1 MQRSPPSG
9 RAASAGLRAGTGSLR
24 KRGYHFVCDCYGP
37 VCGSS
42 RSSVPGADQH
52 SALSRARSALVA
64 PTVTGVNVRPGE
76 AVTACFPGS
85 RRLWGP
91 AAVWVRSAEHILGR
105 CSRGW
110 RRTALKGTSW
120 ELLPL
125 QAPGGRCVRY
135 GPAVWWPFPEGHQW
149 PKGLRMQFGYLRACA
164 LNLEGG
170 GWDTGKREFFNTSS
184 AGTRR
189 PPP

>member
-1 MQRSPPSG
+1 M
-9 RAASAGLRAGTGSLR
+9 AS
-24 KRGYHFVCDCYGP
+24 
-37 VCGSS
+37 
-42 RSSVPGADQH
+42 
-52 SALSRARSALVA
+52 
-64 PTVTGVNVRPGE
+64 TVTGVNVRPGE

-125 QAPGGRCVRY
+125 GPQGEGAFAMARPCGGHFQRDTSGQKALGCSSGICVR
-135 GPAVWWPFPEGHQW
+135 V
-149 PKGLRMQFGYLRACA
+149 L
-164 LNLEGG
+164 
-170 GWDTGKREFFNTSS
+170 
-184 AGTRR
+184 
-189 PPP
+189 